1 MAERLLQ
8 LDDLRTIDSPE
19 RIASMFR
26 KLGYVKASC
35 YPTVKKRVFRRK
47 KPSKLAV

>member
-1 MAERLLQ
+1 MPERLLQ

-26 KLGYVKASC
+26 KLGYVAKAQQL
-35 YPTVKKRVFRRK
+35 RRYK
-47 KPSKLAV
+47 